1 MMHRKV
7 DYLRP
12 AGQNQEIGASLISES
27 QPFKH
32 GLLDTLESHSL
43 NTFIKPRAAPQF
55 GSLLPQE
62 QGFNHNFEQSLVSPI
77 NTKQEKTKHSLKV
90 MLHCDGQVEMI
101 KDKDMPVKF

>member
-1 MMHRKV
+1 MEESLGTFGAEPTLNGEKQSKKNGKSEAQPQDMIHRNV

-43 NTFIKPRAAPQF
+43 NTFIKPRAAP
-55 GSLLPQE
+55 
-62 QGFNHNFEQSLVSPI
+62 
-77 NTKQEKTKHSLKV
+77 
-90 MLHCDGQVEMI
+90 
-101 KDKDMPVKF
+101 